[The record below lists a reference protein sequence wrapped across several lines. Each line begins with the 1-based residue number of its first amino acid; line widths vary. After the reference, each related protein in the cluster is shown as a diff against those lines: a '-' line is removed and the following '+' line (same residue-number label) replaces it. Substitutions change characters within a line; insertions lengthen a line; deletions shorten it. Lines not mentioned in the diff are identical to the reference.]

1 MSVAVA
7 VSAVTATFFIFAAE
21 IFVFYGYNNFYNSN
35 SHCFVICRGSDDT
48 QSQDPTGRGKSGTQD
63 DVPSLHC
70 RNCYV
75 FRHDQ
80 RKGKSV

>member
-21 IFVFYGYNNFYNSN
+21 IFFFYGYNNFYNSN

-48 QSQDPTGRGKSGTQD
+48 QSQDPTGRGKSGPQD
-63 DVPSLHC
+63 DIPSLHC
-70 RNCYV
+70 RNV
-75 FRHDQ
+75 FPYERGEIQ
-80 RKGKSV
+80 GLN